1 VPDAEVV
8 ARVQLDGEPG
18 LTEARPSVEPQRAS
32 GPRSN
37 TYESRI
43 CAVALVF
50 TRHARKRILERGIRI
65 DEIHG
70 ATHAPTVVEEYP
82 DDEPYPS
89 RLVLGWVGGRPLHI
103 VLAGPTVAETLS
115 S

>member
-1 VPDAEVV
+1 
-8 ARVQLDGEPG
+8 
-18 LTEARPSVEPQRAS
+18 
-32 GPRSN
+32 
-37 TYESRI
+37 
-43 CAVALVF
+43 VALAF

-103 VLAGPTVAETLS
+103 VLAGPTVAGDTILVTLYEPALEWWEPGFVRRRPKP
-115 S
+115 